1 MNVSSKVVI
10 MTVEE
15 LEKIKQKHFSIG
27 VKRGHFAIRHDL
39 SKLGVSII
47 GPLECEGG
55 KERPRVR
62 INQRAL

>member
-15 LEKIKQKHFSIG
+15 LEILQQKYFRRG
-27 VKRGHFAIRHDL
+27 VERGCHEMRRDL
-39 SKLGVSII
+39 NRLGVSII
-47 GPLECEGG
+47 GPLGPEGG

>member
-15 LEKIKQKHFSIG
+15 LEKIKQTYFTKG
-27 VKRGHFAIRHDL
+27 VSRGCNEMRRDL
-39 SKLGVSII
+39 NRLGVAII

-55 KERPRVR
+55 KERPWVK

>member
-1 MNVSSKVVI
+1 MNISSKVVI

-15 LEKIKQKHFSIG
+15 LETLQQKYFQRG
-27 VKRGHFAIRHDL
+27 VERGCQEVRRDL
-39 SKLGVSII
+39 NRLGVSII
-47 GPLECEGG
+47 GPLESEGG